1 MEGKGM
7 GKIRCIIVVLLFA
20 LLTPISGFTAETI
33 KIGVPLAMTGA
44 YAGSGDNFWKGIT
57 MATNEINENGGLL
70 GKQIEIVR
78 FDSQEFAPEVVMQG
92 ANYLCGKMKVT
103 SVHAGWAGWGQ
114 DIRAYG
120 KYDAPFFCDDGAKP
134 AVDVYKSNPKK
145 YYNTYFITDTGQD
158 QASSMFKFLT
168 ALPYEYPNKKVVLIN
183 TDDTWGMEVGDTLSK
198 RFKKIGWKVA
208 MHETV
213 PYGINEW
220 GPILTKIRRINPAL
234 IHIEIPSSQEVITF
248 FHQFIKQPSNSI
260 LSYGWSITPLE
271 VLASMGKDADGI
283 VGEMP
288 AGMPAPKA
296 PNTKAQA
303 WVDGY
308 KSIYKHELPVGSWIG
323 YTAVMAWADAVK
335 AVGDEYDFKAVN
347 KHIKEVGYEGLQG
360 KIEFG
365 ENNTLHAQA
374 GSPIVHYQVQNG
386 KLVALFTDPPLKP
399 YGDYK
404 FQVPRWI
411 KK

>member
-1 MEGKGM
+1 MA
-7 GKIRCIIVVLLFA
+7 IILA
-20 LLTPISGFTAETI
+20 ISLLTATSAFTAETI

-57 MATNEINENGGLL
+57 MATSEINENGGLL

-134 AVDVYKSNPKK
+134 AVDVYKSNPEK
-145 YYNTYFITDTGQD
+145 YYNTYFIADHGED
-158 QASSMFKFLT
+158 QANSMFKFLT

-183 TDDTWGMEVGDTLSK
+183 TDDTWGMEVGDTLEK

-234 IHIEIPSSQEVITF
+234 FILKFPAHRKLSPF
-248 FHQFIKQPSNSI
+248 FISLSNSQVTRFSAMAGP
-260 LSYGWSITPLE
+260 LHRLKFWRASVKLQMVSSVKCQQVCRPLWPQMKKARPGWTNTRVSINMNFL
-271 VLASMGKDADGI
+271 
-283 VGEMP
+283 
-288 AGMPAPKA
+288 
-296 PNTKAQA
+296 
-303 WVDGY
+303 
-308 KSIYKHELPVGSWIG
+308 
-323 YTAVMAWADAVK
+323 
-335 AVGDEYDFKAVN
+335 
-347 KHIKEVGYEGLQG
+347 
-360 KIEFG
+360 
-365 ENNTLHAQA
+365 
-374 GSPIVHYQVQNG
+374 
-386 KLVALFTDPPLKP
+386 
-399 YGDYK
+399 
-404 FQVPRWI
+404 
-411 KK
+411 